1 MFASL
6 LIANRGEIACR
17 IIRTAKRM
25 GLRTIAVFSEADA
38 GALHVAEA
46 DEAHLIGPARASE
59 SYLNINRILEVA
71 KASKADAVHPGY
83 GFLSE
88 NAEFAK
94 ACAKA
99 GIAFV
104 GPPIAAMRLMGRKD
118 DAKAA
123 MKKSGIPVVPGF
135 EGRGQEAGELLK
147 EAKSLG
153 FPVMIKAV
161 AGGGGRGMRLVKR
174 AQDFKELLESARREA
189 EAAFGDGEVL
199 LEKAVLE
206 PRHIEV
212 QIFADAHGNAV
223 HLFER
228 DCSLQRRHQK
238 VIEEAP
244 APRFPAG
251 LRARMCESAVQAAR
265 AVKYTG
271 AGTVEFLLQGGALDD
286 DSPFYFLEMNTR
298 LQVEHPVTE
307 AITGLDL
314 VEWQLRV
321 AAGKKLPLNQTQIV
335 CDGAA
340 IEARICAEDPAHDF
354 QPTAAPIFGLQWPQG
369 DGVRIDTGVRQGDA
383 VSPHYDSLITKVIVH
398 GPDRK
403 TALKRLLSALEATM
417 VAGPKTNLGLLHG
430 LASAK
435 AFIKGDYDTS
445 FIERNLTKLI
455 GKGVS
460 PTALAMGAEALL
472 ARGHELGEQRRKR
485 RSDEL
490 RSPWSSAD
498 GFVLGQRDQQVMSL
512 LVDGED
518 QDFTLAWHAGKPKV
532 MAVGGIDVSNRPVGS
547 TARIVEAGAGLIV
560 VDHFSQCDIRVPE
573 IGQTKLDVDSTG
585 GTVTSPLHGHLA
597 KLYVGQG
604 DKVCTGDPIAVL
616 EAMKMEHVLRAP
628 CSGTVEAVASS
639 EGDQLA
645 QGAIVVQINQE
656 SGEGA

>member
-17 IIRTAKRM
+17 IIRTANRM
-25 GLRTIAVFSEADA
+25 ALRTIAVFSEEDA

-59 SYLNINRILEVA
+59 SYLNINRIIEVA

-104 GPPIAAMRLMGRKD
+104 GPPVAAMRLMGRKD

-135 EGRGQEAGELLK
+135 EGRGQDAGLLQK

-174 AQDFKELLESARREA
+174 AHDFKDLLESARREA

-244 APRFPAG
+244 APRFPAR
-251 LRARMCESAVQAAR
+251 LRARICESAVQAAR

-271 AGTVEFLLQGGALDD
+271 AGTVEFLLQGGELDD
-286 DSPFYFLEMNTR
+286 ESPFYFLEMNTR

-321 AAGKKLPLNQTQIV
+321 AAGEELPLGQTQIV

-340 IEARICAEDPAHDF
+340 IEARICAEDPAQDF
-354 QPTAAPIFGLQWPQG
+354 RPTAALIFGLQWPQG
-369 DGVRIDTGVRQGDA
+369 DGVRVDTGVRQGDA
-383 VSPHYDSLITKVIVH
+383 VSPHYDSLITKIIAH

-403 TALKRLLSALEATM
+403 TALKRLSSALEATL

-435 AFIKGDYDTS
+435 AIKNGDYDTS

-455 GKGVS
+455 GKSVS
-460 PTALAMGAEALL
+460 PAALAVGAEAFL
-472 ARGHELGEQRRKR
+472 ARRNEQSERRR
-485 RSDEL
+485 NRHSQEP

-498 GFVLGQRDQQVMSL
+498 GFVLGQRNQRVLTL
-512 LVDGED
+512 LVDGENH
-518 QDFTLAWHAGKPKV
+518 DFMLAWHAGNPKV
-532 MAVGGIDVSNRPVGS
+532 MAVGGVDVSNRPVDL
-547 TARIVEAGAGLIV
+547 AVRVVDAGAGLIV
-560 VDHFSQCDIRVPE
+560 VEHFAQSDIAMPE
-573 IGQTKLDVDSTG
+573 NGQTNLDVDSTG

-628 CSGTVEAVASS
+628 CSGIIEAVASS

-645 QGAIVVQINQE
+645 QGAIVAQISQE